1 VDNNVKLA
9 IMIEIEVKVEADLGA
24 VEKRLIE
31 EGANFAK
38 EERQI
43 DTYYN
48 APHRDFAQTDEAL
61 RLRSVGRKNML
72 TYKGPRL
79 DTISKSR
86 KEITLSVAR
95 EPTEELLRCL
105 GFSKFGQVTKLRR
118 NYKLGDLLISLDD
131 VKNLGT
137 FMEIEALAEE
147 RDFEFHEK
155 RLIELLEKLGFSQGE
170 IIRQSYL
177 ELIYSK

>member
-1 VDNNVKLA
+1 
-9 IMIEIEVKVEADLGA
+9 MIEIEVKVKADLEA
-24 VEKRLIE
+24 VEKRLIQ
-31 EGANFAK
+31 EGANLVS

-61 RLRSVGRKNML
+61 RLRSVGRKNIL

-79 DTISKSR
+79 DTVSKSR
-86 KEITLSVAR
+86 REITLSAPR
-95 EPTEELLRCL
+95 KPIEELLGSL
-105 GFSKFGQVTKLRR
+105 GFSKFGQVVKSRR
-118 NYKLGDLLISLDD
+118 NYELGDLSVSLDD

-147 RDFEFHEK
+147 RDFEFHE
-155 RLIELLEKLGFSQGE
+155 RRVIALLEKLGFSQGE
-170 IIRQSYL
+170 IVRQSYL
-177 ELIYSK
+177 ELTYGK

>member
-1 VDNNVKLA
+1 MDNNVKLA
-9 IMIEIEVKVEADLGA
+9 TMLEIEVKVKADLKA

-31 EGANFAK
+31 EGANLVS

-43 DTYYN
+43 DSYYN
-48 APHRDFAQTDEAL
+48 APHRDFSQTDEAL
-61 RLRSVGRKNML
+61 RLRSVGRKDML

-79 DTISKSR
+79 ATVSKSR
-86 KEITLSVAR
+86 KEITLSVPR
-95 EPTEELLRCL
+95 KPIEELLGSL
-105 GFSKFGQVTKLRR
+105 GFSKFGQVIKSRR
-118 NYKLGDLLISLDD
+118 NYELGDLSVSLDN

-155 RLIELLEKLGFSQGE
+155 RVIELLEKLGFSQGE
-170 IIRQSYL
+170 IIKQSYL